1 MQWVAPTEKDTDNS
15 ILEKRLWDAADQF
28 RANSG
33 LKSQEYSAP
42 VLGLIFLRFAEVRF
56 SAQRARLEKTAA
68 KGGNGHSPRR
78 GSRLDDPAAYH
89 ADGMLYL
96 TPNARFDRL
105 LALPEAA
112 DVGKAVNDAMRDIE
126 KHNPQLAGV
135 LPKTFNLF
143 TSTLLK
149 ELLKKVSEIPATVDY
164 DAFGR
169 IYEYFLGEFA
179 RTEGQKGGE
188 FYTPGCIV
196 RLLTEVIEPYHGR
209 ILDPACG
216 SGGMFVSS
224 AKFVAEHKGKRTPSS
239 PALLPAGEEG
249 GHYRGGY
256 NFSGLKQRA
265 RELRQKQTPAE
276 ELLWELLRDRQCCEL
291 KFRRQHQF
299 GDYVL
304 DFYCHDAKLAVELD
318 GEPHNT
324 PSRKKKDSV
333 RDAYLKSQGVTSL
346 RFENRVAIETP
357 ELILEAIARHLPSPS
372 PPGRGRGEGTW
383 PDYSGEPTRE
393 LAIHGVEKT
402 DETGRLCRMNLPS
415 SSPSGRGGGEGALPD
430 YSGEPT
436 RELAIHGVEKTDET
450 GRLCRMNLAV
460 HGIEGEIRHGGN
472 VNSYYDDPHDATGKF
487 DFVLANPP
495 FNVNAVDK
503 ERLKDSVGPGRR
515 FPFGLP
521 RTDNANYLWI
531 QLFYSALNEKGRA
544 GFVMANSASDARSSE
559 QDIRRQLIESRAV
572 DVMVAVGPNLFY
584 TVTLPCTLWF
594 LDRGKARGLQAAS
607 TSASTTT
614 SKKSDARLPAT
625 VKRDESRVPDRADTV
640 LFIDARHIY
649 RQIDRAHRE
658 WTPAQIAFLANV
670 VRLYRGE
677 ELDFT
682 IGGVEAR
689 AKILEV
695 FAGNLKSSIS
705 NLKYKDLPGLCK
717 AATLKE
723 IEAQGWSLNPGRY
736 VGVAAGEAV
745 SDEDFKEQLETLNE
759 ELETLNTQARELENT
774 IAANVAEILEA

>member
-1 MQWVAPTEKDTDNS
+1 MIWIAPSEKDTDNAA
-15 ILEKRLWDAADQF
+15 LEKRLWDAADQF

-56 SAQRARLEKTAA
+56 AAQRAKLEKASA
-68 KGGNGHSPRR
+68 SARR
-78 GSRLDDPAAYH
+78 GSRVDEPAAYH
-89 ADGMLYL
+89 AEGILYL
-96 TPNARFDRL
+96 PAEARFDYL
-105 LALPEAA
+105 LNRPEAGNIGA
-112 DVGKAVNDAMRDIE
+112 QVNAAMRDIE

-135 LPKTFNLF
+135 LPKTYNLF

-149 ELLKKVSEIPATVDY
+149 ELLKRVSEIPASLDY

-179 RTEGQKGGE
+179 MSEGQGGGE
-188 FYTPGCIV
+188 FYTPSSIV

-224 AKFVAEHKGKRTPSS
+224 ARFVSEHKRNPSAPSPTPSS
-239 PALLPAGEEG
+239 PALLPRGEG
-249 GHYRGGY
+249 SGHCRGGF
-256 NFSGLKQRA
+256 NFAGLKERA

-299 GDYVL
+299 GDYLL
-304 DFYCHDAKLAVELD
+304 DFYCHELKLAVELD
-318 GEPHNT
+318 GEAHNT
-324 PSRKKKDSV
+324 AARQKKDAA

-346 RFENRVAIETP
+346 RFENRVVFEDVEQIFN
-357 ELILEAIARHLPSPS
+357 AIAAHVSPPS
-372 PPGRGRGEGTW
+372 PPGRRAGDEGAP
-383 PDYSGEPTRE
+383 PDYSGDPARE
-393 LAIHGVEKT
+393 LSIHGVEKT
-402 DETGRLCRMNLPS
+402 DETGRLCRL
-415 SSPSGRGGGEGALPD
+415 
-430 YSGEPT
+430 
-436 RELAIHGVEKTDET
+436 
-450 GRLCRMNLAV
+450 NLAV
-460 HGIEGEIRHGGN
+460 HGLEGEIKHGGN
-472 VNSYYDDPHDATGKF
+472 INSYYDDPHDACGSPRPSDGRGVGGEGAAHGRF

-503 ERLKDSVGPGRR
+503 ERLRDMVGPGRR

-531 QLFYSALNEKGRA
+531 QLFYSSLNEKGRA

-559 QDIRRQLIESRAV
+559 QELRRQLIESRAV

-594 LDRGKARGLQAAS
+594 FDKGKGKSAR
-607 TSASTTT
+607 
-614 SKKSDARLPAT
+614 K
-625 VKRDESRVPDRADTV
+625 ESQDTV

-649 RQIDRAHRE
+649 RQVDRAHRE
-658 WTPAQIAFLANV
+658 WTPAQIGFLANL

-677 ELDFT
+677 ALDFT
-682 IGGVEAR
+682 LGGDEAR
-689 AKILEV
+689 AKIQEV
-695 FAGNLKSSIS
+695 FGCSGGVSPPSGK
-705 NLKYKDLPGLCK
+705 KGKDPAVTDCRYRDMPGLCR

-736 VGVAAGEAV
+736 VAVAAGEAV

-759 ELETLNTQARELENT
+759 ELETLNAQAHDLEQT
-774 IAANVAEILEA
+774 IAGNVAEILEA